1 MVIFMDYCNAC
12 PYPSKCAQRSRCQ
25 MGREVVKAEAPA
37 PVVPAKPKTVK
48 KKVSK

>member
-12 PYPSKCAQRSRCQ
+12 PYPAKCAQRARCQ
-25 MGREVVKAEAPA
+25 MGREVVKPVAPA
-37 PVVPAKPKTVK
+37 PIISAKPKAQK